1 MNFDNLKVGKKL
13 GLGFFL
19 ILLMTMVIAGAGIM
33 HISSLKESI
42 DKVNLSNN
50 INDEINQAKYYRA
63 LYGTTYNPDD
73 IKKNIEHIANISKLA
88 EKAKEFNWPES
99 DAKKIAD
106 IPTLITSYQEKQ
118 KGYINAVNTKDA
130 VRKSWNISTTEKPL
144 EQLNDQLKTDNN
156 STTLQ
161 LLLSDLNQKLIAV
174 RYHVRGL
181 LLSTNKESE
190 EKLTDAINAAQ
201 TSLTFLYQSLSA
213 EQRETLAPVL
223 TIMNNY
229 EEQVLA
235 YMPAYHEEMAQAG
248 QMQVVAGQL
257 NDVVKSL
264 LSDQLAASQAD
275 IHSATLQ
282 MSIAALITLLLGLLI
297 SWFISRQIT
306 TPLGNTLNMAEK
318 IATGDLTM
326 SINTTRKDELG
337 QLMSAMSKMN
347 DNLHNMID
355 DIRVGVSQIS
365 NASSE
370 IVAGNTDLS
379 SRTEQQAAAV
389 EQTAASM
396 EQLTATVKQNADNA
410 HHANKLAISAS
421 QTAKQGGEQ
430 VNNVVQTMTAIENSS
445 KRIAEITSVINSI
458 AFQTNILALNA
469 AVEAARAGE
478 QGRGFA
484 VVASEVRSLAQRSS
498 QAAKEIEGLIS
509 ESVTQVSHGATLVGN
524 AGKTMN
530 DIVTSI
536 TQVHDIMGEI
546 ATASD
551 EQSRG
556 ISQVSQAIVEMDST
570 TQQNAAL
577 VEESSAAADSLE
589 EQARLLKHAV
599 SVFRLANAQH
609 DDTPAGIAFA
619 TKRIV
624 CTHHANINTATYA
637 KRQSPC

>member
-33 HISSLKESI
+33 HIGSLKDSI
-42 DKVNLSNN
+42 NKVNLSND

-73 IKKNIEHIANISKLA
+73 IKKNVEHIANVSKLA
-88 EKAKEFNWPES
+88 EKAKEFHWPES
-99 DAKKIAD
+99 DAKKIAS
-106 IPTLITSYQEKQ
+106 IPALITSYQEKQ
-118 KGYINAVNTKDA
+118 SNYINAVGKKDA

-213 EQRETLAPVL
+213 EQRETLSPVL
-223 TIMNNY
+223 AIMNNY

-235 YMPAYHEEMAQAG
+235 YMPAYEEEMAQAG

-264 LSDQLAASQAD
+264 LSDQLAASQED
-275 IHSATLQ
+275 IRNATLQ

-430 VNNVVQTMTAIENSS
+430 VNNVVQTMTAIESSS

-509 ESVTQVSHGATLVGN
+509 ESVTQVSRGATLVGN

-577 VEESSAAADSLE
+577 VEQSSAAADSLE
-589 EQARLLKHAV
+589 EQARLLKQAV

-619 TKRIV
+619 DQ
-624 CTHHANINTATYA
+624 THRLHAP
-637 KRQSPC
+637 R

>member
-33 HISSLKESI
+33 HIGSLKDSI
-42 DKVNLSNN
+42 NKVNLSND

-73 IKKNIEHIANISKLA
+73 IKKNVEHIANVSKLA
-88 EKAKEFNWPES
+88 EKAKEFHWPES
-99 DAKKIAD
+99 DAKRIAS

-118 KGYINAVNTKDA
+118 SNYINAVGKKDA

-144 EQLNDQLKTDNN
+144 EQLNDQLKADNN

-213 EQRETLAPVL
+213 EQRETLSPVL
-223 TIMNNY
+223 AIMNNY

-235 YMPAYHEEMAQAG
+235 YMPAYEEEMAQAG

-264 LSDQLAASQAD
+264 LSDQLAASQED
-275 IHSATLQ
+275 IRNATLQ

-430 VNNVVQTMTAIENSS
+430 VNNVVQTMTAIESSS

-509 ESVTQVSHGATLVGN
+509 ESVTQVSRGATLVGN

-577 VEESSAAADSLE
+577 VEQSSAAADSLE
-589 EQARLLKHAV
+589 EQARLLKQAV
-599 SVFRLANAQH
+599 SVFRLANSQH

-619 TKRIV
+619 DQ
-624 CTHHANINTATYA
+624 THRLHAP
-637 KRQSPC
+637 R

>member
-1 MNFDNLKVGKKL
+1 MAMNFDNLKVGKKL

-33 HISSLKESI
+33 HISSLKDSI

-73 IKKNIEHIANISKLA
+73 IKRNIEHIASVSKLA
-88 EKAKEFNWPES
+88 EKAKEFHWPES
-99 DAKKIAD
+99 DAKKIAS

-118 KGYINAVNTKDA
+118 NNYINAVSKKDA

-144 EQLNDQLKTDNN
+144 QDLNDQLKTDNN
-156 STTLQ
+156 STNLQ

-213 EQRETLAPVL
+213 EQRETLAPVM
-223 TIMNNY
+223 TIMNSY

-235 YMPAYHEEMAQAG
+235 YMPAYQEEMAQAG

-275 IHSATLQ
+275 IHNATLQ

-306 TPLGNTLNMAEK
+306 TPLGNTLSMAEK

-430 VNNVVQTMTAIENSS
+430 VNNVVQTMSAIENSS

-484 VVASEVRSLAQRSS
+484 VVASEVRNLAQRSS

-509 ESVTQVSHGATLVGN
+509 ESVNQVSHGATLVGN

-577 VEESSAAADSLE
+577 VEQSSAAADSLE
-589 EQARLLKHAV
+589 EQARLLKQAV
-599 SVFRLANAQH
+599 SVFRLANTQH
-609 DDTPAGIAFA
+609 DDTPAGIAF
-619 TKRIV
+619 TNQ
-624 CTHHANINTATYA
+624 THRLHAP
-637 KRQSPC
+637 R

>member
-33 HISSLKESI
+33 HISSLKDSI

-73 IKKNIEHIANISKLA
+73 IKRNIEHIASVSKLA
-88 EKAKEFNWPES
+88 EKAKEFHWPES
-99 DAKKIAD
+99 DAKKIAS

-118 KGYINAVNTKDA
+118 NNYINAVSKKDA

-144 EQLNDQLKTDNN
+144 QELNDQLKTDNN
-156 STTLQ
+156 STNLQ

-190 EKLTDAINAAQ
+190 EKLTDAINTAQ

-213 EQRETLAPVL
+213 EQRDTLAPVM

-235 YMPAYHEEMAQAG
+235 YMPAYQEEMAQAG
-248 QMQVVAGQL
+248 QMQTVAEQL
-257 NDVVKSL
+257 NIVVKSL

-275 IHSATLQ
+275 IHNATLQ

-306 TPLGNTLNMAEK
+306 TPLGSTLSMAEK

-365 NASSE
+365 NASGE

-421 QTAKQGGEQ
+421 HTAKQGGEQ

-498 QAAKEIEGLIS
+498 QAAKEIEDLIS
-509 ESVTQVSHGATLVGN
+509 ESVNQVSRGATLVGN

-577 VEESSAAADSLE
+577 VEQSSAAADSLE
-589 EQARLLKHAV
+589 EQARLLKQAV

-609 DDTPAGIAFA
+609 DDTPAGIAF
-619 TKRIV
+619 TNQ
-624 CTHHANINTATYA
+624 THHLHAP
-637 KRQSPC
+637 R

>member
-33 HISSLKESI
+33 HIGSLKDSI
-42 DKVNLSNN
+42 NKVNLSND

-73 IKKNIEHIANISKLA
+73 IKKNVEHIANVSKLA
-88 EKAKEFNWPES
+88 EKAKEFHWPES
-99 DAKKIAD
+99 DAKKIAS

-118 KGYINAVNTKDA
+118 SNYINAVGKKDA

-144 EQLNDQLKTDNN
+144 EQLNDQLKADNN

-223 TIMNNY
+223 AIMNNY

-235 YMPAYHEEMAQAG
+235 YMPAYEEEMAQAG
-248 QMQVVAGQL
+248 QMRGVAEQL
-257 NDVVKSL
+257 NSVVKEL
-264 LSDQLAASQAD
+264 LSDQLAASQED
-275 IHSATLQ
+275 IRNATLQ

-430 VNNVVQTMTAIENSS
+430 VNNVVQTMTAIESSS

-509 ESVTQVSHGATLVGN
+509 ESVTQVSRGATLVGN

-577 VEESSAAADSLE
+577 VEQSSAAADSLE
-589 EQARLLKHAV
+589 EQARLLKQAV
-599 SVFRLANAQH
+599 SVFRLANTQH

-619 TKRIV
+619 DQ
-624 CTHHANINTATYA
+624 THRLHAP
-637 KRQSPC
+637 R

>member
-33 HISSLKESI
+33 HIGSLKDSI
-42 DKVNLSNN
+42 NKVNLSND

-73 IKKNIEHIANISKLA
+73 IKKNVEHITNVSKLA
-88 EKAKEFNWPES
+88 EKAKEFHWPES
-99 DAKKIAD
+99 DAKKIAS
-106 IPTLITSYQEKQ
+106 IPALITSYQEKQ
-118 KGYINAVNTKDA
+118 SNYINAVGKKDA

-156 STTLQ
+156 SANLQ

-213 EQRETLAPVL
+213 EQRETLSPVL
-223 TIMNNY
+223 AIMNNY

-235 YMPAYHEEMAQAG
+235 YMPAYEEEMAQAG
-248 QMQVVAGQL
+248 QMRGVAEQL
-257 NDVVKSL
+257 NSVVKGL
-264 LSDQLAASQAD
+264 LSDQLAASQED
-275 IHSATLQ
+275 IRNATLQ

-430 VNNVVQTMTAIENSS
+430 VNNVVQTMTAIESSS

-509 ESVTQVSHGATLVGN
+509 ESVTQVSRGATLVGN

-577 VEESSAAADSLE
+577 VEQSSAAADSLE
-589 EQARLLKHAV
+589 EQARLLKQAV

-619 TKRIV
+619 DQ
-624 CTHHANINTATYA
+624 THRLHAP
-637 KRQSPC
+637 R

>member
-1 MNFDNLKVGKKL
+1 MAMNFDNLKVGKKL

-33 HISSLKESI
+33 HIGSLKDSI
-42 DKVNLSNN
+42 NKVNLSND

-73 IKKNIEHIANISKLA
+73 IKKNVEHIANVSKLA
-88 EKAKEFNWPES
+88 EKAKEFHWPES
-99 DAKKIAD
+99 DAKKIAS

-118 KGYINAVNTKDA
+118 SNYINAVGKKDA

-144 EQLNDQLKTDNN
+144 EQLNDQLKADNN

-223 TIMNNY
+223 AIMNNY

-235 YMPAYHEEMAQAG
+235 YMPAYEEEMAQAG
-248 QMQVVAGQL
+248 QMRGVAEQL
-257 NDVVKSL
+257 NSVVKEL
-264 LSDQLAASQAD
+264 LSDQLAASQED
-275 IHSATLQ
+275 IRNATLQ

-430 VNNVVQTMTAIENSS
+430 VNNVVQTMTAIESSS

-509 ESVTQVSHGATLVGN
+509 ESVTQVSRGATLVGN

-577 VEESSAAADSLE
+577 VEQSSAAADSLE
-589 EQARLLKHAV
+589 EQARLLKQAV
-599 SVFRLANAQH
+599 SVFRLANTQH

-619 TKRIV
+619 DQ
-624 CTHHANINTATYA
+624 THRLHAP
-637 KRQSPC
+637 R

>member
-1 MNFDNLKVGKKL
+1 MAMNFDNLKVGKKL

-33 HISSLKESI
+33 HIGSLKDSI
-42 DKVNLSNN
+42 DKVNLSND

-73 IKKNIEHIANISKLA
+73 IKKNVEHIANVSKLA

-99 DAKKIAD
+99 DAKKIAS

-118 KGYINAVNTKDA
+118 SNYINAVGKKDA

-144 EQLNDQLKTDNN
+144 EQLNDQLKIDNN
-156 STTLQ
+156 SANLQ
-161 LLLSDLNQKLIAV
+161 LLLSDLNQKLISV

-213 EQRETLAPVL
+213 EQRETLTPVL
-223 TIMNNY
+223 AIMNNY

-235 YMPAYHEEMAQAG
+235 YMPAYEEEMAQAA

-264 LSDQLAASQAD
+264 LSDQLAASQED
-275 IHSATLQ
+275 IRSATLQ

-306 TPLGNTLNMAEK
+306 TPLGNTLSMAEK

-430 VNNVVQTMTAIENSS
+430 VNNVVQTMTAIESSS

-509 ESVTQVSHGATLVGN
+509 ESVTQVSRGATLVGN

-577 VEESSAAADSLE
+577 VEQSSAAADSLE
-589 EQARLLKHAV
+589 EQARLLKQAV
-599 SVFRLANAQH
+599 SVFRLANSQH

-619 TKRIV
+619 DQ
-624 CTHHANINTATYA
+624 THRLHAP
-637 KRQSPC
+637 R

>member
-33 HISSLKESI
+33 HIGSLKDSI

-73 IKKNIEHIANISKLA
+73 IKKNIEHIANVSKLA

-99 DAKKIAD
+99 DAKKIAS

-118 KGYINAVNTKDA
+118 NNYINAVGKKDA

-156 STTLQ
+156 SANLQ

-181 LLSTNKESE
+181 LLTTNKESE

-213 EQRETLAPVL
+213 EQRETLTPVL
-223 TIMNNY
+223 AIMNNY

-235 YMPAYHEEMAQAG
+235 YMPAYEEEMAQAA
-248 QMQVVAGQL
+248 QMRVVADQL
-257 NDVVKSL
+257 SSVIASL
-264 LSDQLAASQAD
+264 LSDQLAASQED
-275 IHSATLQ
+275 IRSATLQ
-282 MSIAALITLLLGLLI
+282 MGITALITLLLGLLI

-306 TPLGNTLNMAEK
+306 TPLGNTLSMAEK

-430 VNNVVQTMTAIENSS
+430 VNNVVQTMTAIESSS

-509 ESVTQVSHGATLVGN
+509 ESVTQVSRGATLVGN

-530 DIVTSI
+530 DIVISI

-577 VEESSAAADSLE
+577 VQQSSAAADSLE
-589 EQARLLKHAV
+589 EQARLLKQAV
-599 SVFRLANAQH
+599 SVFRLANSQH

-619 TKRIV
+619 DQ
-624 CTHHANINTATYA
+624 THRLHAP
-637 KRQSPC
+637 R

>member
-1 MNFDNLKVGKKL
+1 MAMNFDNLKVGKKL

-33 HISSLKESI
+33 HISSLKDSI

-63 LYGTTYNPDD
+63 LYGATYNPDD
-73 IKKNIEHIANISKLA
+73 IKNNIEHIANVSKLA
-88 EKAKEFNWPES
+88 EKAKEFNWPEN
-99 DAKKIAD
+99 DAKKIAS

-118 KGYINAVNTKDA
+118 NNYISAVEKKDA
-130 VRKSWNISTTEKPL
+130 VRKHWNISTTETPL
-144 EQLNDQLKTDNN
+144 QQLNDQLKIDNN
-156 STTLQ
+156 STNLQ
-161 LLLSDLNQKLIAV
+161 LLLADLNQKLITV
-174 RYHVRGL
+174 RYHLRGL
-181 LLSTNKESE
+181 LLATNKESE

-213 EQRETLAPVL
+213 EQRETLTPVL

-229 EEQVLA
+229 EEQILS
-235 YMPAYHEEMAQAG
+235 YMPAYQEEMAQAQ
-248 QMQVVAGQL
+248 QMQVVAEQL
-257 NDVVKSL
+257 NDVAKSL
-264 LSDQLAASQAD
+264 LSNQLVASQD
-275 IHSATLQ
+275 SIRNATLQ
-282 MSIAALITLLLGLLI
+282 MGIAALITLLLGLLI

-306 TPLGNTLNMAEK
+306 TPLGNTLDMAEK

-347 DNLHNMID
+347 DNLHTMID

-365 NASSE
+365 NASGE

-484 VVASEVRSLAQRSS
+484 VVASEVRNLAQRSS

-509 ESVTQVSHGATLVGN
+509 ESVNQVSHGATLVGN

-577 VEESSAAADSLE
+577 VEQSSAAADSLE
-589 EQARLLKHAV
+589 EQAKLLKQAV
-599 SVFRLANAQH
+599 SVFRLANTQH
-609 DDTPAGIAFA
+609 DETPAGIAF
-619 TKRIV
+619 
-624 CTHHANINTATYA
+624 THQTHRLHAP
-637 KRQSPC
+637 R

>member
-1 MNFDNLKVGKKL
+1 MAMNFDNLKVGKKL

-33 HISSLKESI
+33 HIGSLKDSI
-42 DKVNLSNN
+42 DKVNLSND

-73 IKKNIEHIANISKLA
+73 IKKNVEHIANVSKLA
-88 EKAKEFNWPES
+88 EKAKEFHWPES
-99 DAKKIAD
+99 DAKKIAS
-106 IPTLITSYQEKQ
+106 IPALITSYQEKQ
-118 KGYINAVNTKDA
+118 SNYINAVGKKDA

-156 STTLQ
+156 SANLQ

-213 EQRETLAPVL
+213 EQRETLAPVM
-223 TIMNNY
+223 TIMNTY

-235 YMPAYHEEMAQAG
+235 YMPAYEEEMAQAG

-264 LSDQLAASQAD
+264 LSDQLAASQED
-275 IHSATLQ
+275 IRNATLQ

-430 VNNVVQTMTAIENSS
+430 VNNVVQTMTAIESSS

-509 ESVTQVSHGATLVGN
+509 ESVTQVSRGATLVGN

-577 VEESSAAADSLE
+577 VEQSSAAADSLE
-589 EQARLLKHAV
+589 EQARLLKQAV

-619 TKRIV
+619 DQ
-624 CTHHANINTATYA
+624 THRLHAP
-637 KRQSPC
+637 R

>member
-1 MNFDNLKVGKKL
+1 MAMKFDNLNVGKKL

-19 ILLMTMVIAGAGIM
+19 ILLMTLAIAGAGIM
-33 HISSLKESI
+33 HISALQDNINKI
-42 DKVNLSNN
+42 NLSNN

-63 LYGTTYNPDD
+63 LYGTTYNPGDME
-73 IKKNIEHIANISKLA
+73 KNIEHIVNISKLA
-88 EKAKEFNWPES
+88 EKAKAFHWQEK
-99 DAKKIAD
+99 DATKIAS
-106 IPTLITSYQEKQ
+106 IPSLIFSYQEKQ
-118 KGYINAVNTKDA
+118 NNYVNAVKKKDD
-130 VRKSWNISTTEKPL
+130 VKKSWNMSAMETHL
-144 EQLNDQLKTDNN
+144 QALNDQLKTDNSAN
-156 STTLQ
+156 LQ
-161 LLLSDLNQKLIAV
+161 LLLSDLNQKLTAV
-174 RYHVRGL
+174 RHSARGL
-181 LLSTNKESE
+181 LLSTTKASE
-190 EKLTDAINAAQ
+190 ENLTEAINAAQ
-201 TSLTFLYQSLSA
+201 TALTFLYQSLSA

-223 TIMNNY
+223 SIVNNY

-235 YMPAYHEEMAQAG
+235 YAPAYQEEMAQAD
-248 QMQVVAGQL
+248 QMQVVADKL
-257 NDVVKSL
+257 NGVIKSL
-264 LSDQLAASQAD
+264 LDDQLIESQTE
-275 IHSATLQ
+275 IQKATLQ
-282 MSIAALITLLLGLLI
+282 MSVTALITLLLGMLI
-297 SWFISRQIT
+297 SWLISRQIT
-306 TPLGNTLNMAEK
+306 IPLGNTLRMAER
-318 IATGDLTM
+318 IATGDLTQ

-337 QLMSAMSKMN
+337 KLMSAMAKMN
-347 DNLHNMID
+347 GNLHDMID

-389 EQTAASM
+389 EETAASM

-430 VNNVVQTMTAIENSS
+430 VNDVVQTMTAIENSS

-484 VVASEVRSLAQRSS
+484 VVASEVRNLAQRSS

-509 ESVTQVSHGATLVGN
+509 ESVNQVSNGAVLVGN
-524 AGKTMN
+524 AGKTMH

-546 ATASD
+546 ASASD

-556 ISQVSQAIVEMDST
+556 ISQISQAIVEMDST

-577 VEESSAAADSLE
+577 VEQSAAAADSLE
-589 EQARLLKHAV
+589 EQAKLLKQAV
-599 SVFRLANAQH
+599 SVFRLANSQQEE
-609 DDTPAGIAFA
+609 TPASIAFTEQTPSLSA
-619 TKRIV
+619 PR
-624 CTHHANINTATYA
+624 
-637 KRQSPC
+637 

>member
-1 MNFDNLKVGKKL
+1 MSFDNLKVGKKL
-13 GLGFFL
+13 GLGFLL

-33 HISSLKESI
+33 HISSLKDSI

-63 LYGTTYNPDD
+63 LYGTTYSQDD
-73 IKKNIEHIANISKLA
+73 IKKNIEHINNISKLA
-88 EKAKEFNWPES
+88 EKAKEFHWPEN
-99 DAKKIAD
+99 DAKKIAS
-106 IPTLITSYQEKQ
+106 IPTLITRYQEKQ
-118 KGYINAVNTKDA
+118 NNYINAVSKKDA
-130 VRKSWNISTTEKPL
+130 VRKSWNISKTESPL
-144 EQLNDQLKTDNN
+144 QQLNEQLKTDNS
-156 STTLQ
+156 STSLQ

-229 EEQVLA
+229 EEQALA
-235 YMPAYHEEMAQAG
+235 YMPAYHEEMAQAQ
-248 QMQVVAGQL
+248 QMQVVAEQL

-264 LSDQLAASQAD
+264 LSDQLAASQKD
-275 IHSATLQ
+275 IHNATLQ

-326 SINTTRKDELG
+326 SIDTTRKDELG

-355 DIRVGVSQIS
+355 DIRIGVSQIS

-410 HHANKLAISAS
+410 HHANKLAVSAS
-421 QTAKQGGEQ
+421 QTARQGGEQ

-484 VVASEVRSLAQRSS
+484 VVASEVRNLAQRSS

-509 ESVTQVSHGATLVGN
+509 ESVSQVSHGATLVGN

-577 VEESSAAADSLE
+577 VEQSSTAADSLE
-589 EQARLLKHAV
+589 EQARMLKQAV
-599 SVFRLANAQH
+599 SVFRLANTQH
-609 DDTPAGIAFA
+609 DDTPASIAFTNQA
-619 TKRIV
+619 Y
-624 CTHHANINTATYA
+624 HLHAP
-637 KRQSPC
+637 R

>member
-1 MNFDNLKVGKKL
+1 MAMNFDNLKVGKKL

-33 HISSLKESI
+33 HIGSLKDSI
-42 DKVNLSNN
+42 DKVNLSND

-73 IKKNIEHIANISKLA
+73 IKKNVEHIANVSKLA
-88 EKAKEFNWPES
+88 EKAKEFHWPES
-99 DAKKIAD
+99 DAKKIAS
-106 IPTLITSYQEKQ
+106 IPALITSYQEKQ
-118 KGYINAVNTKDA
+118 SNYINAVGKKDA

-144 EQLNDQLKTDNN
+144 GQLNDQLKTDNN
-156 STTLQ
+156 SANLQ

-213 EQRETLAPVL
+213 EQRETLAPVM
-223 TIMNNY
+223 TIMNTY

-235 YMPAYHEEMAQAG
+235 YMPAYEEEMAQAG

-264 LSDQLAASQAD
+264 LSDQLAASQED
-275 IHSATLQ
+275 IRNATLQ

-430 VNNVVQTMTAIENSS
+430 VNNVVQTMTAIESSS

-509 ESVTQVSHGATLVGN
+509 ESVTQVSRGATLVGN

-577 VEESSAAADSLE
+577 VEQSSAAADSLE
-589 EQARLLKHAV
+589 EQARLLKQAV

-619 TKRIV
+619 DQ
-624 CTHHANINTATYA
+624 THRLHAP
-637 KRQSPC
+637 R

>member
-33 HISSLKESI
+33 HIGSLKDSI
-42 DKVNLSNN
+42 NKVNLSND

-73 IKKNIEHIANISKLA
+73 IKKNVEHIANVSKLA
-88 EKAKEFNWPES
+88 EKAKEFHWPES
-99 DAKKIAD
+99 DAKKIAS
-106 IPTLITSYQEKQ
+106 IPALITSYQEKQ
-118 KGYINAVNTKDA
+118 SNYINAVGKKDA

-223 TIMNNY
+223 AIMNNY

-235 YMPAYHEEMAQAG
+235 YMPAYEEEMAQAG
-248 QMQVVAGQL
+248 QMRVVADQL
-257 NDVVKSL
+257 NGVIISL
-264 LSDQLAASQAD
+264 LNDQLAASQED
-275 IHSATLQ
+275 IRSATLQ

-430 VNNVVQTMTAIENSS
+430 VNNVVQTMTAIESSS

-509 ESVTQVSHGATLVGN
+509 ESVTQVSRGATLVGN

-577 VEESSAAADSLE
+577 VEQSSAAADSLE
-589 EQARLLKHAV
+589 EQARLLKQAV
-599 SVFRLANAQH
+599 SVFRLANMQH

-619 TKRIV
+619 DQ
-624 CTHHANINTATYA
+624 THRLHAP
-637 KRQSPC
+637 R

>member
-33 HISSLKESI
+33 HIGSLKDSI

-73 IKKNIEHIANISKLA
+73 IKKNVEHIANVSKLA

-99 DAKKIAD
+99 DAKKIAN

-118 KGYINAVNTKDA
+118 SNYINAVGKKDA

-181 LLSTNKESE
+181 LLTTNKESE

-213 EQRETLAPVL
+213 EQRETLTPVL
-223 TIMNNY
+223 AIMNNY

-235 YMPAYHEEMAQAG
+235 YMPAYEEEIAQAG
-248 QMQVVAGQL
+248 QMRAVADQL
-257 NDVVKSL
+257 NSVIASL
-264 LSDQLAASQAD
+264 LNDQLAASQED
-275 IHSATLQ
+275 IRSATLQ
-282 MSIAALITLLLGLLI
+282 MIIAALITLLLGLLI

-306 TPLGNTLNMAEK
+306 TPLGNTLSMAEK

-430 VNNVVQTMTAIENSS
+430 VNNVVQTMTAIESSS

-509 ESVTQVSHGATLVGN
+509 ESVTQVSRGATLVGN

-577 VEESSAAADSLE
+577 VEQSSAAADSLE
-589 EQARLLKHAV
+589 EQARLLKQAV
-599 SVFRLANAQH
+599 SVFRLANSQH

-619 TKRIV
+619 DQ
-624 CTHHANINTATYA
+624 THRLHAP
-637 KRQSPC
+637 R

>member
-1 MNFDNLKVGKKL
+1 MAMNFDNLKVGKKL

-33 HISSLKESI
+33 HIGSLKDSI

-73 IKKNIEHIANISKLA
+73 IKKNIEHIANVSKLA

-99 DAKKIAD
+99 DAKKIAS

-118 KGYINAVNTKDA
+118 NNYINAVGKKDA

-156 STTLQ
+156 STNLQ

-181 LLSTNKESE
+181 LLTTNKESE

-213 EQRETLAPVL
+213 EQRETLTPVL
-223 TIMNNY
+223 AIMNNY

-235 YMPAYHEEMAQAG
+235 YMPAYEEEMAQAG
-248 QMQVVAGQL
+248 QMRGVAEQL
-257 NDVVKSL
+257 NSVVKGL
-264 LSDQLAASQAD
+264 LSDQLAASQED
-275 IHSATLQ
+275 IRNATLQ

-389 EQTAASM
+389 EETAASM

-430 VNNVVQTMTAIENSS
+430 VNNVVQTMTAIESSS

-509 ESVTQVSHGATLVGN
+509 ESVTQVSRGATLVGN

-577 VEESSAAADSLE
+577 VEQSSAAADSLE
-589 EQARLLKHAV
+589 EQARLLKQAV
-599 SVFRLANAQH
+599 SVFRLANSQH

-619 TKRIV
+619 DQ
-624 CTHHANINTATYA
+624 THRLHAP
-637 KRQSPC
+637 R

>member
-33 HISSLKESI
+33 HIGSLKDSI
-42 DKVNLSNN
+42 NKVNLSND

-73 IKKNIEHIANISKLA
+73 IKKNVEHIANVSKLA
-88 EKAKEFNWPES
+88 EKAKEFHWPES
-99 DAKKIAD
+99 DAKKIAS
-106 IPTLITSYQEKQ
+106 IPALISSYQEKQ
-118 KGYINAVNTKDA
+118 SNYINAVGKKDA

-235 YMPAYHEEMAQAG
+235 YMPAYEEEMAQAG
-248 QMQVVAGQL
+248 QMRGVADQL
-257 NDVVKSL
+257 NSVITSL
-264 LSDQLAASQAD
+264 LNDQLAASQED
-275 IHSATLQ
+275 IRNATLQ
-282 MSIAALITLLLGLLI
+282 MGIATLITLLLGLLI

-306 TPLGNTLNMAEK
+306 TPLGNTLSMAEK

-355 DIRVGVSQIS
+355 EIRVGVSQIS

-370 IVAGNTDLS
+370 IVAGNIDLS

-430 VNNVVQTMTAIENSS
+430 VNNVVQTMTAIESSS

-509 ESVTQVSHGATLVGN
+509 ESVTQVSRGATLVGN

-577 VEESSAAADSLE
+577 VQQSSAAADSLE
-589 EQARLLKHAV
+589 EQARLLKQAV
-599 SVFRLANAQH
+599 SVFRLANSQH

-619 TKRIV
+619 DQ
-624 CTHHANINTATYA
+624 THRLRAP
-637 KRQSPC
+637 R

>member
-1 MNFDNLKVGKKL
+1 MAMNFDNLKVGKKL

-33 HISSLKESI
+33 HIGSLKDSI

-73 IKKNIEHIANISKLA
+73 IKKNVEHIANVSKLA
-88 EKAKEFNWPES
+88 EKAKEFNWSES
-99 DAKKIAD
+99 DTKKIAS
-106 IPTLITSYQEKQ
+106 IPTLISSYQEKQ
-118 KGYINAVNTKDA
+118 NNYINAVGKKDA

-161 LLLSDLNQKLIAV
+161 LLLSDLNQKLISV

-213 EQRETLAPVL
+213 EQRETLTPVL

-229 EEQVLA
+229 EEQILA
-235 YMPAYHEEMAQAG
+235 YMPAYEEEMAQAG
-248 QMQVVAGQL
+248 QMRGVADQL
-257 NDVVKSL
+257 NGVITSL
-264 LSDQLAASQAD
+264 LNDQLAASQED
-275 IHSATLQ
+275 IRSATLQ

-389 EQTAASM
+389 EETAASM

-430 VNNVVQTMTAIENSS
+430 VNNVVQTMTAIESSS

-509 ESVTQVSHGATLVGN
+509 ESVTQVSRGATLVGN

-530 DIVTSI
+530 DIVISI

-577 VEESSAAADSLE
+577 VQQSSAAADSLE
-589 EQARLLKHAV
+589 EQARLLKQAV
-599 SVFRLANAQH
+599 SVFRLANSQH

-619 TKRIV
+619 DQ
-624 CTHHANINTATYA
+624 THRLHAP
-637 KRQSPC
+637 R

>member
-1 MNFDNLKVGKKL
+1 MAMNFDNLKVGKKL

-33 HISSLKESI
+33 HIGSLKDSI
-42 DKVNLSNN
+42 NKVNLSND

-73 IKKNIEHIANISKLA
+73 IKKNVEHIANVSKLA
-88 EKAKEFNWPES
+88 EKAKEFHWPES
-99 DAKKIAD
+99 DAKKIAS
-106 IPTLITSYQEKQ
+106 IPALITSYQEKQ
-118 KGYINAVNTKDA
+118 SNYINAVGKKDA

-213 EQRETLAPVL
+213 EQRETLSPVL
-223 TIMNNY
+223 AIMNNY

-235 YMPAYHEEMAQAG
+235 YMPAYEEEMAQAG

-264 LSDQLAASQAD
+264 LSDQLAASQED
-275 IHSATLQ
+275 IRNATLQ

-509 ESVTQVSHGATLVGN
+509 ESVTQVSRGATLVGN

-577 VEESSAAADSLE
+577 VEQSSAAADSLE
-589 EQARLLKHAV
+589 EQARLLKQAV

-619 TKRIV
+619 DQ
-624 CTHHANINTATYA
+624 THRLHAP
-637 KRQSPC
+637 R

>member
-1 MNFDNLKVGKKL
+1 MAMNFDNLKVGKKL

-33 HISSLKESI
+33 HIGSLKDSI
-42 DKVNLSNN
+42 NKVNLSND

-73 IKKNIEHIANISKLA
+73 IKKNVEHIANVSKLA
-88 EKAKEFNWPES
+88 EKAKEFHWPEI
-99 DAKKIAD
+99 DAKKIAS
-106 IPTLITSYQEKQ
+106 IPALITSYQEKQ
-118 KGYINAVNTKDA
+118 SNYINAVEKKDA

-144 EQLNDQLKTDNN
+144 EQLNDQLKADNN

-213 EQRETLAPVL
+213 EQRETLSPVL
-223 TIMNNY
+223 AIMNNY

-235 YMPAYHEEMAQAG
+235 YMPAYEEEMAQAG
-248 QMQVVAGQL
+248 QMRGVAEQL
-257 NDVVKSL
+257 NSVVKEL
-264 LSDQLAASQAD
+264 LSDQLAASQED
-275 IHSATLQ
+275 IRNATLQ

-430 VNNVVQTMTAIENSS
+430 VNNVVQTMTAIESSS

-509 ESVTQVSHGATLVGN
+509 ESVTQVSRGATLVGN

-556 ISQVSQAIVEMDST
+556 ISQVSLAIVEMDST

-577 VEESSAAADSLE
+577 VEQSSAAADSLE
-589 EQARLLKHAV
+589 EQARLLKQAV
-599 SVFRLANAQH
+599 SVFRLANSQH

-619 TKRIV
+619 DQ
-624 CTHHANINTATYA
+624 THRLHAP
-637 KRQSPC
+637 R

>member
-33 HISSLKESI
+33 HIGSLKDSI
-42 DKVNLSNN
+42 NKVNLSND

-73 IKKNIEHIANISKLA
+73 IKKNVEHIANVSKLA
-88 EKAKEFNWPES
+88 EKAKEFHWPES
-99 DAKKIAD
+99 DAKKIAS
-106 IPTLITSYQEKQ
+106 IPALITSYQEKQ
-118 KGYINAVNTKDA
+118 SNYINAVGKKDA
-130 VRKSWNISTTEKPL
+130 VRKGWNISTTEKPL

-156 STTLQ
+156 SATLQ
-161 LLLSDLNQKLIAV
+161 LLLSDLNQKLISV

-235 YMPAYHEEMAQAG
+235 YMPAYEEEMAQAR
-248 QMQVVAGQL
+248 QMRGVADQL
-257 NDVVKSL
+257 NSVVTSL
-264 LSDQLAASQAD
+264 LNDQLAASQED
-275 IHSATLQ
+275 IHNATLQ

-370 IVAGNTDLS
+370 IVAGNIDLS

-509 ESVTQVSHGATLVGN
+509 ESVTQVSRGATLVGN

-577 VEESSAAADSLE
+577 VQQSSAAADSLE
-589 EQARLLKHAV
+589 EQARLLKQAV
-599 SVFRLANAQH
+599 SVFRLANSQH

-619 TKRIV
+619 DQ
-624 CTHHANINTATYA
+624 THRLRAP
-637 KRQSPC
+637 R

>member
-1 MNFDNLKVGKKL
+1 MAMNFDNLKVGKKL

-275 IHSATLQ
+275 IRSATLQ

-589 EQARLLKHAV
+589 EQARLLKQAV

-619 TKRIV
+619 DQ
-624 CTHHANINTATYA
+624 THRLHAP
-637 KRQSPC
+637 R

>member
-1 MNFDNLKVGKKL
+1 MAMNFDNLKVGKKL

-33 HISSLKESI
+33 HIGSLKDSI
-42 DKVNLSNN
+42 DKVNLSND

-73 IKKNIEHIANISKLA
+73 IKKNVEHIANVSKLA
-88 EKAKEFNWPES
+88 EKAKEFHWPES
-99 DAKKIAD
+99 DAKKIAS
-106 IPTLITSYQEKQ
+106 IPALITSYQEKQ
-118 KGYINAVNTKDA
+118 SNYINAVGKKDA

-156 STTLQ
+156 SANLQ

-213 EQRETLAPVL
+213 EQRETLAPVM
-223 TIMNNY
+223 TIMNTY

-235 YMPAYHEEMAQAG
+235 YMPAYEEEMAQAG

-264 LSDQLAASQAD
+264 LSDQLAASQED
-275 IHSATLQ
+275 IRNATLQ

-430 VNNVVQTMTAIENSS
+430 VNNVVQTMTAIESSS

-509 ESVTQVSHGATLVGN
+509 ESVTQVSRGATLVGN

-577 VEESSAAADSLE
+577 VEQSSAAADSLE
-589 EQARLLKHAV
+589 EQARLLKQAV
-599 SVFRLANAQH
+599 SVFRLANSQH

-619 TKRIV
+619 DQ
-624 CTHHANINTATYA
+624 THRLHAP
-637 KRQSPC
+637 R

>member
-33 HISSLKESI
+33 HIGSLKDSI
-42 DKVNLSNN
+42 NKVNLSND

-63 LYGTTYNPDD
+63 LYGTTYNTDD
-73 IKKNIEHIANISKLA
+73 IKKNVEHIANVSKLA
-88 EKAKEFNWPES
+88 EKAKEFHWPES
-99 DAKKIAD
+99 DAKKIAS

-118 KGYINAVNTKDA
+118 SNYINAVGKKDA

-144 EQLNDQLKTDNN
+144 EQLNDQLKADNN

-213 EQRETLAPVL
+213 EQRETLSPVL
-223 TIMNNY
+223 AIMNNY

-235 YMPAYHEEMAQAG
+235 YMPAYEEEMAQAG

-264 LSDQLAASQAD
+264 LSDQLAASQED
-275 IHSATLQ
+275 IRNATLQ

-430 VNNVVQTMTAIENSS
+430 VNNVVQTMTAIESSS

-509 ESVTQVSHGATLVGN
+509 ESVTQVSRGATLVGN

-577 VEESSAAADSLE
+577 VEQSSAAADSLE
-589 EQARLLKHAV
+589 EQARLLKQAV
-599 SVFRLANAQH
+599 SVFRLANSQH

-619 TKRIV
+619 DQ
-624 CTHHANINTATYA
+624 THRLHAP
-637 KRQSPC
+637 R

>member
-1 MNFDNLKVGKKL
+1 MAMNFDNLKVGKKL

-33 HISSLKESI
+33 HISSLKDSI
-42 DKVNLSNN
+42 NKVNLSND

-73 IKKNIEHIANISKLA
+73 IKKNVEHIANVSKLA
-88 EKAKEFNWPES
+88 EKAKEFHWPES
-99 DAKKIAD
+99 DAKKIAS
-106 IPTLITSYQEKQ
+106 IPALITSYQEKQ
-118 KGYINAVNTKDA
+118 SNYINAVGKKDA

-144 EQLNDQLKTDNN
+144 EQLNDQLKADNN

-213 EQRETLAPVL
+213 EQRETLSPVL
-223 TIMNNY
+223 AIMNNY

-235 YMPAYHEEMAQAG
+235 YMPAYEEEMAQAG
-248 QMQVVAGQL
+248 QMRGVAEQL
-257 NDVVKSL
+257 NSVVKGL
-264 LSDQLAASQAD
+264 LSDQLAASQED
-275 IHSATLQ
+275 IRNATLQ

-430 VNNVVQTMTAIENSS
+430 VNNVVQTMTAIESSS

-509 ESVTQVSHGATLVGN
+509 ESVTQVSRGATLVGN

-577 VEESSAAADSLE
+577 VEQSSAAADSLE
-589 EQARLLKHAV
+589 EQARLLKQAV

-619 TKRIV
+619 DQ
-624 CTHHANINTATYA
+624 THRLHAP
-637 KRQSPC
+637 R

>member
-33 HISSLKESI
+33 HIGSLKDSI
-42 DKVNLSNN
+42 NKVNLSND

-73 IKKNIEHIANISKLA
+73 IKKNVEHIANVSKLA
-88 EKAKEFNWPES
+88 EKAKEFHWPES
-99 DAKKIAD
+99 DAKKIAS
-106 IPTLITSYQEKQ
+106 IPALITSYQEKQ
-118 KGYINAVNTKDA
+118 SNYINAVGKKDA

-213 EQRETLAPVL
+213 EQRETLSPVL
-223 TIMNNY
+223 AIMNNY

-235 YMPAYHEEMAQAG
+235 YMPAYEEEMAQAG

-264 LSDQLAASQAD
+264 LSDQLAASQED
-275 IHSATLQ
+275 IRNATLQ

-430 VNNVVQTMTAIENSS
+430 VNNVVQTMTAIESSS

-509 ESVTQVSHGATLVGN
+509 ESVTQVSRGATLVGN

-577 VEESSAAADSLE
+577 VEQSSAAADSLE
-589 EQARLLKHAV
+589 EQARLLKQAV
-599 SVFRLANAQH
+599 SVFRLANSQH

-619 TKRIV
+619 DQ
-624 CTHHANINTATYA
+624 THRLHAP
-637 KRQSPC
+637 R

>member
-1 MNFDNLKVGKKL
+1 MAMNFDNLKVGKKL

-33 HISSLKESI
+33 HIGSLKDSI

-73 IKKNIEHIANISKLA
+73 IKKNIEHIANVSKLA

-99 DAKKIAD
+99 DAKKIAS

-118 KGYINAVNTKDA
+118 NNYINAVGKKDA

-156 STTLQ
+156 SANLQ

-181 LLSTNKESE
+181 LLTTNKESE

-213 EQRETLAPVL
+213 EQRETLTPVL
-223 TIMNNY
+223 AIMNNY

-235 YMPAYHEEMAQAG
+235 YMPAYEEEMAQAA
-248 QMQVVAGQL
+248 QMRVVADQL
-257 NDVVKSL
+257 SSVIASL
-264 LSDQLAASQAD
+264 LSDQLAASQED
-275 IHSATLQ
+275 IRSATLQ
-282 MSIAALITLLLGLLI
+282 MGITALITLLLGLLI

-306 TPLGNTLNMAEK
+306 TPLGNTLSMAEK

-389 EQTAASM
+389 EETAASM

-430 VNNVVQTMTAIENSS
+430 VNNVVQTMTAIESSS

-509 ESVTQVSHGATLVGN
+509 ESVTQVSRGATLVGN

-577 VEESSAAADSLE
+577 VEQSSAAADSLE
-589 EQARLLKHAV
+589 EQARLLKQAV
-599 SVFRLANAQH
+599 SVFRLANSQH

-619 TKRIV
+619 DQ
-624 CTHHANINTATYA
+624 THRLHAP
-637 KRQSPC
+637 R

>member
-33 HISSLKESI
+33 HIGSLKDSI
-42 DKVNLSNN
+42 DKVNLSND

-73 IKKNIEHIANISKLA
+73 IKKNVEHIANVSKLA

-99 DAKKIAD
+99 DAKKIAS

-118 KGYINAVNTKDA
+118 SNYINAVEKKDA

-144 EQLNDQLKTDNN
+144 EQLNDQLKIDNN
-156 STTLQ
+156 SANLQ

-213 EQRETLAPVL
+213 EQRETLTPVL
-223 TIMNNY
+223 AIMNNY

-235 YMPAYHEEMAQAG
+235 YMPAYEEEMAQAA
-248 QMQVVAGQL
+248 QMRVVADQL
-257 NDVVKSL
+257 SSVIASL
-264 LSDQLAASQAD
+264 LSDQLAASQED
-275 IHSATLQ
+275 IRSATLQ
-282 MSIAALITLLLGLLI
+282 MGITALITLLLGLLI

-306 TPLGNTLNMAEK
+306 TPLGNTLSMAEK

-389 EQTAASM
+389 EETAASM

-430 VNNVVQTMTAIENSS
+430 VNNVVQTMTAIESSS

-509 ESVTQVSHGATLVGN
+509 ESVNQVSRGATLVGN

-577 VEESSAAADSLE
+577 VEQSSAAADSLE
-589 EQARLLKHAV
+589 EQARLLKQAV

-609 DDTPAGIAFA
+609 DDTPAGIAF
-619 TKRIV
+619 TNQTPRL
-624 CTHHANINTATYA
+624 HAP
-637 KRQSPC
+637 R

>member
-33 HISSLKESI
+33 HIGSLKDSI

-73 IKKNIEHIANISKLA
+73 IKKNIEHITNVSKLA

-99 DAKKIAD
+99 DAKKIAN

-118 KGYINAVNTKDA
+118 SNYINAVGKKDA

-156 STTLQ
+156 STNLQ

-181 LLSTNKESE
+181 LLTTNKESE

-213 EQRETLAPVL
+213 EQRETLTPVL
-223 TIMNNY
+223 AIMNNY

-235 YMPAYHEEMAQAG
+235 YMPAYEEEIAQAG
-248 QMQVVAGQL
+248 QMRAVADQL
-257 NDVVKSL
+257 NSVIASL
-264 LSDQLAASQAD
+264 LNDQLAASQED
-275 IHSATLQ
+275 IRSATLQ
-282 MSIAALITLLLGLLI
+282 MIIAALITLLLGLLI

-306 TPLGNTLNMAEK
+306 TPLGNTLSMAEK

-389 EQTAASM
+389 EETAASM

-430 VNNVVQTMTAIENSS
+430 VNNVVQTMTAIESSS

-509 ESVTQVSHGATLVGN
+509 ESVTQVSRGATLVGN

-577 VEESSAAADSLE
+577 VEQSSAAADSLE
-589 EQARLLKHAV
+589 EQARLLKQAV
-599 SVFRLANAQH
+599 SVFRLANSQH

-619 TKRIV
+619 DQ
-624 CTHHANINTATYA
+624 THRLHAP
-637 KRQSPC
+637 R

>member
-33 HISSLKESI
+33 HIGSLKDSI
-42 DKVNLSNN
+42 NKVNLSND

-73 IKKNIEHIANISKLA
+73 IKKNVEHIANVSKLA
-88 EKAKEFNWPES
+88 EKAKEFHWPES
-99 DAKKIAD
+99 DAKKIAS

-118 KGYINAVNTKDA
+118 SNYINAVGKKDA

-144 EQLNDQLKTDNN
+144 EQLNDQLKADNN

-223 TIMNNY
+223 AIMNNY

-235 YMPAYHEEMAQAG
+235 YMPAYEEEMAQAG
-248 QMQVVAGQL
+248 QMRGVAEQL
-257 NDVVKSL
+257 NSVVKEL
-264 LSDQLAASQAD
+264 LSDQLAASQED
-275 IHSATLQ
+275 IRNATLQ

-430 VNNVVQTMTAIENSS
+430 VNNVVQTMTAIESSS

-509 ESVTQVSHGATLVGN
+509 ESVTQVSRGATLVGN

-577 VEESSAAADSLE
+577 VEQSSAAADSLE
-589 EQARLLKHAV
+589 EQARLLKQAV
-599 SVFRLANAQH
+599 SVFRLANSQH

-619 TKRIV
+619 DQ
-624 CTHHANINTATYA
+624 THRLHAP
-637 KRQSPC
+637 R

>member
-1 MNFDNLKVGKKL
+1 MAMNFDNLKVGKKL

-33 HISSLKESI
+33 HIGSLKDSI

-73 IKKNIEHIANISKLA
+73 IKKNIEHIANVSKLA

-99 DAKKIAD
+99 DAKKIAS

-118 KGYINAVNTKDA
+118 NNYINAVGKKDA

-156 STTLQ
+156 SANLQ

-181 LLSTNKESE
+181 LLTTNKESE

-213 EQRETLAPVL
+213 EQRETLTPVL
-223 TIMNNY
+223 AIMNNY

-235 YMPAYHEEMAQAG
+235 YMPAYEEEMAQAA
-248 QMQVVAGQL
+248 QMRVVADQL
-257 NDVVKSL
+257 SSVIASL
-264 LSDQLAASQAD
+264 LSDQLAASQED
-275 IHSATLQ
+275 IRSATLQ
-282 MSIAALITLLLGLLI
+282 MGITALITLLLGLLI

-306 TPLGNTLNMAEK
+306 TPLGNTLSMAEK

-430 VNNVVQTMTAIENSS
+430 VNNVVQTMTAIESSS

-509 ESVTQVSHGATLVGN
+509 ESVTQVSRGATLVGN

-577 VEESSAAADSLE
+577 VEQSSAAADSLE
-589 EQARLLKHAV
+589 EQARLLKQAV
-599 SVFRLANAQH
+599 SVFRLANSQH

-619 TKRIV
+619 DQ
-624 CTHHANINTATYA
+624 THRLHAP
-637 KRQSPC
+637 R

>member
-1 MNFDNLKVGKKL
+1 MAMNFDNLKVGKKL

-33 HISSLKESI
+33 HIGSLKDSI
-42 DKVNLSNN
+42 DKVNLSND

-73 IKKNIEHIANISKLA
+73 IKKNVEHIANVSKLA

-99 DAKKIAD
+99 DAKKIAS

-118 KGYINAVNTKDA
+118 SNYINAVGKKDA

-144 EQLNDQLKTDNN
+144 EQLNDQLKIDNN
-156 STTLQ
+156 SANLQ
-161 LLLSDLNQKLIAV
+161 LLLSDLNQKLISV

-213 EQRETLAPVL
+213 EQRETLTPVL
-223 TIMNNY
+223 AIMNNY

-235 YMPAYHEEMAQAG
+235 YMPAYEEEMAQAA

-264 LSDQLAASQAD
+264 LSDQLAASQED
-275 IHSATLQ
+275 IRNATLQ

-306 TPLGNTLNMAEK
+306 TPLGNTLSMAEK

-430 VNNVVQTMTAIENSS
+430 VNNVVQTMTAIESSS

-509 ESVTQVSHGATLVGN
+509 ESVTQVSRGATLVGN

-577 VEESSAAADSLE
+577 VEQSSAAADSLE
-589 EQARLLKHAV
+589 EQARLLKQAV
-599 SVFRLANAQH
+599 SVFRLANSQH

-619 TKRIV
+619 DQ
-624 CTHHANINTATYA
+624 THRLHAP
-637 KRQSPC
+637 R

>member
-33 HISSLKESI
+33 HIGSLKDSI

-73 IKKNIEHIANISKLA
+73 IKKNVEHIANVSKLA

-99 DAKKIAD
+99 DAKKIAS

-118 KGYINAVNTKDA
+118 NNYINAVGKKDA

-156 STTLQ
+156 SANLQ

-213 EQRETLAPVL
+213 EQRETLTPVL

-235 YMPAYHEEMAQAG
+235 YMPAYEEEMAQAG

-264 LSDQLAASQAD
+264 LSDQLAASQED
-275 IHSATLQ
+275 IRSATLQ

-430 VNNVVQTMTAIENSS
+430 VNNVVQTMTAIESSS

-509 ESVTQVSHGATLVGN
+509 ESVTQVSRGATLVGN

-577 VEESSAAADSLE
+577 VEQSSAAADSLE
-589 EQARLLKHAV
+589 EQARLLKQAV
-599 SVFRLANAQH
+599 SVFRLANSQH

-619 TKRIV
+619 DQ
-624 CTHHANINTATYA
+624 THRLHAP
-637 KRQSPC
+637 R

>member
-1 MNFDNLKVGKKL
+1 MTMNFDNLKVGKKL

-33 HISSLKESI
+33 HIGSLKDSI

-73 IKKNIEHIANISKLA
+73 IKKNVEHIANVSKLA

-99 DAKKIAD
+99 DAKKIAN

-118 KGYINAVNTKDA
+118 SNYINAVGKKDA

-181 LLSTNKESE
+181 LLTTNKESE

-213 EQRETLAPVL
+213 EQRETLTPVL
-223 TIMNNY
+223 AIMNNY

-235 YMPAYHEEMAQAG
+235 YMPAYEEEIAQAG
-248 QMQVVAGQL
+248 QMRAVADQL
-257 NDVVKSL
+257 NSVIASL
-264 LSDQLAASQAD
+264 LNDQLAASQED
-275 IHSATLQ
+275 IRSATLQ
-282 MSIAALITLLLGLLI
+282 MIIAALITLLLGLLI

-306 TPLGNTLNMAEK
+306 TPLGNTLSMAEK

-430 VNNVVQTMTAIENSS
+430 VNNVVQTMTAIESSS

-509 ESVTQVSHGATLVGN
+509 ESVTQVSRGATLVGN

-577 VEESSAAADSLE
+577 VEQSSAAADSLE
-589 EQARLLKHAV
+589 EQARLLKQAV
-599 SVFRLANAQH
+599 SVFRLANSQH

-619 TKRIV
+619 DQ
-624 CTHHANINTATYA
+624 THRLHAP
-637 KRQSPC
+637 R

>member
-1 MNFDNLKVGKKL
+1 MAMNFDNLKVGKKL

-33 HISSLKESI
+33 HISSLKDSI

-73 IKKNIEHIANISKLA
+73 IKRNIEHITSVSKLA
-88 EKAKEFNWPES
+88 EKAKEFHWPES
-99 DAKKIAD
+99 DAKKIAS

-118 KGYINAVNTKDA
+118 NNYINAVSKKDT

-144 EQLNDQLKTDNN
+144 QELNDQLKTDNN
-156 STTLQ
+156 STNLQ

-190 EKLTDAINAAQ
+190 EKLTDAINTAQ

-213 EQRETLAPVL
+213 EQRDTLAPVM

-235 YMPAYHEEMAQAG
+235 YMPAYQEEMAQAG
-248 QMQVVAGQL
+248 QMQTVAEQL
-257 NDVVKSL
+257 NIVVKSL

-275 IHSATLQ
+275 IHNATLQ

-306 TPLGNTLNMAEK
+306 TPLGSTLSMAEK

-365 NASSE
+365 NASGE

-421 QTAKQGGEQ
+421 HTAKQGGEQ

-498 QAAKEIEGLIS
+498 QAAKEIEDLIS
-509 ESVTQVSHGATLVGN
+509 ESVNQVSRGATLVGN

-577 VEESSAAADSLE
+577 VEQSSAAADSLE
-589 EQARLLKHAV
+589 EQARLLKQAV

-609 DDTPAGIAFA
+609 DDTPAGIAF
-619 TKRIV
+619 TNQ
-624 CTHHANINTATYA
+624 THHLHAP
-637 KRQSPC
+637 R

>member
-1 MNFDNLKVGKKL
+1 MAMNFDNLNVGKKL

-19 ILLMTMVIAGAGIM
+19 ILLMTLAIAGAGIM
-33 HISSLKESI
+33 HISALQDNINKI
-42 DKVNLSNN
+42 NLSNN

-63 LYGTTYNPDD
+63 LYGTTYNPGDME
-73 IKKNIEHIANISKLA
+73 KNIEHIVNISKLA
-88 EKAKEFNWPES
+88 EKAKAFHWQEK
-99 DAKKIAD
+99 DATKIAS
-106 IPTLITSYQEKQ
+106 IPSLISSYQEKQ
-118 KGYINAVNTKDA
+118 NNYVNAVKKKDD
-130 VRKSWNISTTEKPL
+130 VKKSWNMSAMETHL
-144 EQLNDQLKTDNN
+144 QALNDQLKTDNSAN
-156 STTLQ
+156 LQ
-161 LLLSDLNQKLIAV
+161 LLLSDLNQKLTAV
-174 RYHVRGL
+174 RHSARGL
-181 LLSTNKESE
+181 LLSTTKASE
-190 EKLTDAINAAQ
+190 ENLTEAINAAQ
-201 TSLTFLYQSLSA
+201 TALTFLYQSLSA

-223 TIMNNY
+223 SIVNNY

-235 YMPAYHEEMAQAG
+235 YAPAYQEEMAQAD
-248 QMQVVAGQL
+248 QMQVVADKL
-257 NDVVKSL
+257 NGVIKSL
-264 LSDQLAASQAD
+264 LDDQLIESQTE
-275 IHSATLQ
+275 IQKATLQ
-282 MSIAALITLLLGLLI
+282 MSVTALITLLLGMLI
-297 SWFISRQIT
+297 SWLISRQIT
-306 TPLGNTLNMAEK
+306 IPLGNTLRMAER
-318 IATGDLTM
+318 IATGDLTQ

-337 QLMSAMSKMN
+337 KLMSAMAKMN
-347 DNLHNMID
+347 GNLHDMID

-389 EQTAASM
+389 EETAASM

-430 VNNVVQTMTAIENSS
+430 VNDVVQTMTAIENSS

-484 VVASEVRSLAQRSS
+484 VVASEVRNLAQRSS

-509 ESVTQVSHGATLVGN
+509 ESVNQVSNGAVLVGN
-524 AGKTMN
+524 AGKTMH

-546 ATASD
+546 ASASD

-556 ISQVSQAIVEMDST
+556 ISQISQAIVEMDST

-577 VEESSAAADSLE
+577 VEQSAAAADSLE
-589 EQARLLKHAV
+589 EQAKLLKQAV
-599 SVFRLANAQH
+599 SVFRLANSQQEE
-609 DDTPAGIAFA
+609 TPASIAFTEQTPSLSA
-619 TKRIV
+619 PR
-624 CTHHANINTATYA
+624 
-637 KRQSPC
+637 

>member
-1 MNFDNLKVGKKL
+1 MAMNFDNLKVGKKL

-33 HISSLKESI
+33 HIGSLKDSI
-42 DKVNLSNN
+42 NKVNLSND

-73 IKKNIEHIANISKLA
+73 IKKNVEHIANVSKLA
-88 EKAKEFNWPES
+88 EKAKEFHWPES
-99 DAKKIAD
+99 DAKKIAS

-118 KGYINAVNTKDA
+118 SNYINAVGKKDA

-144 EQLNDQLKTDNN
+144 EQLNDQLKADNN

-213 EQRETLAPVL
+213 EQRETLSPVL
-223 TIMNNY
+223 AIMNNY

-235 YMPAYHEEMAQAG
+235 YMPAYEEEMAQAG

-264 LSDQLAASQAD
+264 LSDQLAASQED
-275 IHSATLQ
+275 IRNATLQ

-430 VNNVVQTMTAIENSS
+430 VNNVVQTMTAIESSS

-509 ESVTQVSHGATLVGN
+509 ESVTQVSRGATLVGN

-577 VEESSAAADSLE
+577 VEQSSAAADSLE
-589 EQARLLKHAV
+589 EQARLLKQAV
-599 SVFRLANAQH
+599 SVFRLANSQH

-619 TKRIV
+619 DQ
-624 CTHHANINTATYA
+624 THRLHAP
-637 KRQSPC
+637 R